1 MSISSLKKDII
12 ELKRVA
18 ALKNNQDEDLRI
30 KNMTDEELQ
39 EELKK
44 ELENLGFGSE
54 EEFNEAAKKFILEKD
69 PLANVSHVFAINDRI
84 FEMVKDFKLFEE
96 FMIKYSSVE
105 LTE

>member
-1 MSISSLKKDII
+1 MSIKQMKK
-12 ELKRVA
+12 ELEVLQRVA
-18 ALKNNQDEDLRI
+18 DLKNNQAEDLRI

-39 EELKK
+39 EELNK
-44 ELENLGFGSE
+44 ELEKLGFESE

-69 PLANVSHVFAINDRI
+69 PQANVSHVFAINDRI